1 MEINCYRMAINC
13 DYSDIVR
20 QLVAVIIDTLVA
32 QHPTPE
38 DWVGARRGLHGRP
51 RTARRLRRRCGCRT
65 RCWPSS

>member
-38 DWVGARRGLHGRP
+38 DWVGA
-51 RTARRLRRRCGCRT
+51 AR
-65 RCWPSS
+65 SSR